1 MCIRDSYEVYETDS
15 HVNLVLELMKGGHIL
30 EKVSQKGF
38 YTEADASIL
47 MGKLLGALD
56 HLHSRNIV
64 HRDIKLDNLILIDSN
79 DDTNVK
85 IADFGLACKMNSEFY
100 ARRCGTPGYT
110 APEILNKKPYDT
122 KVDIFSAGV
131 VLFIMLVGYLPF
143 EASTC
148 SELLKKNQEC
158 DIDLS
163 FPDEKTRP
171 SDSAI
176 DLLRNML
183 EKDPTKRYTAK
194 QVLEHPWIITKAKD
208 APYRV
213 GKSLRSAQEN
223 MKKFLDEN
231 RFNVSRIKPMG
242 GMGFQSPGL
251 NSSSP
256 LPFGFQSPS
265 INQSQLNKASPK
277 KLDDAPSDAKLV
289 IESDDDEDDE
299 EMEDLS
305 NIEEPSPL
313 DQVISKLNR
322 SSLIRKPSKETNSL
336 SRISNSNSTNSS
348 AINSPAPNV
357 IYSPPLFTRAPYN
370 LSLIHI

>member
-171 SDSAI
+171 SDSGAYSYI
-176 DLLRNML
+176 QL
-183 EKDPTKRYTAK
+183 
-194 QVLEHPWIITKAKD
+194 
-208 APYRV
+208 
-213 GKSLRSAQEN
+213 
-223 MKKFLDEN
+223 
-231 RFNVSRIKPMG
+231 
-242 GMGFQSPGL
+242 
-251 NSSSP
+251 
-256 LPFGFQSPS
+256 
-265 INQSQLNKASPK
+265 SQLYYSIILQQLICSATCLRRIQPNAIQRNRCQSIHGSSRRRRMLRTESAKA
-277 KLDDAPSDAKLV
+277 
-289 IESDDDEDDE
+289 
-299 EMEDLS
+299 
-305 NIEEPSPL
+305 
-313 DQVISKLNR
+313 
-322 SSLIRKPSKETNSL
+322 
-336 SRISNSNSTNSS
+336 
-348 AINSPAPNV
+348 
-357 IYSPPLFTRAPYN
+357 
-370 LSLIHI
+370 